1 VQIEEQKPPQ
11 KLARGQIWKLDDGYV
26 YIVEPGRRLVHYK
39 MLKNQRQKAVMTRMV
54 GVEKLEALLKEHA
67 AELVNGVS
75 AN

>member
-1 VQIEEQKPPQ
+1 LQ

-39 MLKNQRQKAVMTRMV
+39 MLKNQRQKAVITRMV

-67 AELVNGVS
+67 AELVTGVS
-75 AN
+75 TN